1 MRTQN
6 PVSRISLL
14 IIYDC
19 LQKLIQ
25 GNLSKREGIG
35 NQPRYSHKHWF
46 HYKIPTNLDTYLKMH
61 CLVHHSGTLDE
72 LYLVLFADIKRSSF
86 ASSFG
91 LHKYEMLFPRFQFK
105 AGLEDARYSVFIFFM
120 NFIILR
126 SAESWHTQIWAVMRP

>member
-1 MRTQN
+1 MEE
-6 PVSRISLL
+6 ISLIISIPVL
-14 IIYDC
+14 IPNENAKPSFQDIIVNY
-19 LQKLIQ
+19 LRLSAKTHSRQ
-25 GNLSKREGIG
+25 LSKREGIG

-105 AGLEDARYSVFIFFM
+105 AGLEDARYSVFIFLWTLSF
-120 NFIILR
+120 
-126 SAESWHTQIWAVMRP
+126 